1 MAKAKEIMS
10 RVRARLR
17 DEEAEARR
25 GGAALATSYVIG
37 SMETSG
43 AMASVPQLFGLPRTV
58 TLAVLAKAGGTFARG
73 PVRDYLQGVGDSAAI
88 IATYNFSK
96 GGTVSGIDEVSG
108 RRRNRRHRMAEAA
121 NVERQLRAQ
130 LQAERAH
137 SLDEL
142 DELESE
148 AAHS

>member
-1 MAKAKEIMS
+1 MAKAKEIAG
-10 RVRARLR
+10 RIRARLR
-17 DEEAEARR
+17 EEEGEARR

-43 AMASVPQLFGLPRTV
+43 AINTVPPLFGLPRTV
-58 TLAVLAKAGGTFARG
+58 TLAILAKAAGTFARG
-73 PVRDYLQGVGDSAAI
+73 SMRDYLQGVGDGAAI

-96 GGTVSGIDEVSG
+96 GATVSGVDDEMSG
-108 RRRNRRHRMAEAA
+108 RRSRRRRMAEAA

-137 SLDEL
+137 GVDEL
-142 DELESE
+142 DELEAE
-148 AAHS
+148 AAHV